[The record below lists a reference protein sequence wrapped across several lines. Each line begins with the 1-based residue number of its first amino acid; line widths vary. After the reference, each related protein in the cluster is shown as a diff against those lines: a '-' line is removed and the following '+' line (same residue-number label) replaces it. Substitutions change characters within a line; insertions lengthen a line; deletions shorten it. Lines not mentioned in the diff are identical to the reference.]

1 MTGKEL
7 KEIISQIPDDKV
19 IIFEY
24 SCFTF
29 RNIGKIL
36 TKKSEM
42 RDTLDMDKEDFNME
56 FPGKNY
62 CMISFNN

>member
-7 KEIISQIPDDKV
+7 KEIISQIPDDKTIV
-19 IIFEY
+19 FEY

-29 RNIGKIL
+29 RNIGKIF
-36 TKKSEM
+36 TKKDDM
-42 RDTLDMDKEDFNME
+42 RRNLNMNREDFKME

-62 CMISFNN
+62 CMISFDN

>member
-7 KEIISQIPDDKV
+7 KEIISQIPDNKI

-29 RNIGKIL
+29 SKIGKIF
-36 TKKSEM
+36 TKKSDM
-42 RDTLDMDKEDFNME
+42 RENLSMDKEDFNIE

-62 CMISFNN
+62 CMISFDN

>member
-7 KEIISQIPDDKV
+7 KEIISQIPDNKV

-29 RNIGKIL
+29 LNIGRIL
-36 TKKSEM
+36 TKKSDM
-42 RDTLDMDKEDFNME
+42 RDNLEMDKEDFDME

-62 CMISFNN
+62 CMISFDN

>member
-7 KEIISQIPDDKV
+7 KEIISQIPDNKV

-36 TKKSEM
+36 TKKSDM
-42 RDTLDMDKEDFNME
+42 RRNLNMYKEDFKEE

-62 CMISFNN
+62 CMISFDN

>member
-7 KEIISQIPDDKV
+7 KEIISQIPDNKT

-29 RNIGKIL
+29 CNIGQIF
-36 TKKSEM
+36 TKKSDM
-42 RDTLDMDKEDFNME
+42 RDSLKMDKEDFDME

-62 CMISFNN
+62 CMISFDN

>member
-1 MTGKEL
+1 MTRKEL
-7 KEIISQIPDDKV
+7 KEIISQIPDNKTIV
-19 IIFEY
+19 FEY

-29 RNIGKIL
+29 RDIGMIT

-42 RDTLDMDKEDFNME
+42 FHCVAMDKEDFKME

-62 CMISFNN
+62 CMISFDN

>member
-7 KEIISQIPDDKV
+7 KEIISQIPDNKI

-29 RNIGKIL
+29 RNIGQIL
-36 TKKSEM
+36 TKKSDM
-42 RDTLDMDKEDFNME
+42 RDNLDMDKEDFNME

-62 CMISFNN
+62 CMISFDN

>member
-7 KEIISQIPDDKV
+7 KEIISQIPDNKV

-29 RNIGKIL
+29 RNIGQIFI
-36 TKKSEM
+36 KKSDM
-42 RDTLDMDKEDFNME
+42 RDHLDMDKEDFDME

-62 CMISFNN
+62 CMISFDN

>member
-7 KEIISQIPDDKV
+7 KELISEIPDNKTIV
-19 IIFEY
+19 FEY

-29 RNIGKIL
+29 RNIGMIT

-42 RDTLDMDKEDFNME
+42 FNCFEMSREDFKEE

>member
-7 KEIISQIPDDKV
+7 KELISVIPDDKTIV
-19 IIFEY
+19 FEY

-29 RNIGKIL
+29 SDIGMIT

-42 RDTLDMDKEDFNME
+42 RANLGMNKEDFKME

-62 CMISFNN
+62 CMISFDN

>member
-7 KEIISQIPDDKV
+7 KEIISQIPDNKV

-29 RNIGKIL
+29 RHIGQIF
-36 TKKSEM
+36 TKKSDM
-42 RDTLDMDKEDFNME
+42 RDSLEMDKEDFNME

-62 CMISFNN
+62 CMISLDN